1 MRRLFAV
8 CLAVVFFLTGV
19 PAPRDTP
26 ARSILPGVE
35 AAHAQQERRRSL
47 LGILF
52 GRKKVKKKEVK
63 TRQRATKRRA
73 NRRKRATKRTT
84 RTRRAATRRT
94 TRSAAKRA
102 APAAAAV
109 AKAEDAKK
117 VLVIGDFYAGGLADA
132 LEDAYAALPD
142 IKVVDRANGLSGF
155 VRQDVVN
162 WPEKLK
168 ELLAEEKPDHVVAML
183 GSNDRQLIREG
194 GKKLKKRTPE
204 WDTAYKARVQ
214 ELGEV
219 LKASRV
225 KYTWMGLPPV
235 RFKNMS
241 RDFLVFNSIYAEA
254 AKSPNGR
261 FVDVWDG
268 FSDANGNYSRSG
280 PDVNGQ
286 IVLLRPKD
294 GINLT
299 KAGKRRLAFYIQNDL
314 QKQLTDSTNLISPGF
329 AFDFTDTL
337 PRQATYDP
345 AKTGTTVVIR
355 LDDPKIDGA
364 ETLAGETVET
374 GKGTADAFRVPVS
387 ARPSR
392 PVRKE
397 GRVDDFSWPPQ
408 PQVTGVQPAQ
418 TASTTTDARRLG
430 N

>member
-8 CLAVVFFLTGV
+8 CLALVFFLTGT
-19 PAPRDTP
+19 PAPRDTVV
-26 ARSILPGVE
+26 ATLLPGVE
-35 AAHAQQERRRSL
+35 TANAQKERRRSL

-52 GRKKVKKKEVK
+52 GRKKVKKKAVK
-63 TRQRATKRRA
+63 TRQRATKRRTT
-73 NRRKRATKRTT
+73 RRKRTVKRKT

-94 TRSAAKRA
+94 ARSKAKKA

-109 AKAEDAKK
+109 AKADDAKK

-132 LEDAYAALPD
+132 LQEAYAALPD
-142 IKVVDRANGLSGF
+142 IKVLDHANGLSGF

-168 ELLAEEKPDHVVAML
+168 ELVAAEKPDHIVAML
-183 GSNDRQLIREG
+183 GSNDRQLLREG

-219 LKASRV
+219 LKASRI

-268 FSDANGNYSRSG
+268 FADADGNYSRSG

-314 QKQLTDSTNLISPGF
+314 QKQLTDSTSLINPNF
-329 AFDFTDTL
+329 VFDFTDNV

-355 LDDPKIDGA
+355 LNDPKVDGA
-364 ETLAGETVET
+364 ETLAGEKIET

-387 ARPSR
+387 VRPSR
-392 PVRKE
+392 PIRKE

-408 PQVTGVQPAQ
+408 PGSTGTQPAQ
-418 TASTTTDARRLG
+418 TASRSTNVQSLG